1 MGNLLENNQ
10 VALVGEVVS
19 GFQFSHELF
28 GEGFY
33 TFELAVERTSS
44 YVDYLPVMISERLVD
59 VKADLRGTLLYV
71 SGSYRSFNLHQE
83 NRTKLVLTVFATE
96 IEPNVDYETTN
107 NIFLKG
113 HICKEPIYRKTPL
126 GREITDIL
134 LAVNREY
141 GKSDYI
147 PCVLWGRTARFAS
160 TFDVGTEVKL
170 QGRVQSREY
179 QKKISDTEF
188 ETRVAY
194 EVSVSKI
201 EL

>member
-1 MGNLLENNQ
+1 MEKLLENNQ

-19 GFQFSHELF
+19 DFQFSHELF

-96 IEPNVDYETTN
+96 IEPNVDYEITN

-113 HICKEPIYRKTPL
+113 YICKEPIYRKTPL

-134 LAVNREY
+134 VAVNRGY

-147 PCVLWGRTARFAS
+147 PCVLWGRSARFAS

-170 QGRVQSREY
+170 QGRVQSRPY
-179 QKKISDTEF
+179 TKKISDTEF
-188 ETRVAY
+188 EDRVAY